1 MAAIAVVA
9 RGGGG
14 VVVVVGLGEAWWG
27 GEVGG
32 GQGAGPCVGGACFA
46 HWFGF
51 GGCCN
56 WYCSFL
62 YMFGSM
68 NWFLQNDSLRLM
80 GVDKAQYSNGLDR
93 EKVREIGTFE

>member
-46 HWFGF
+46 HCFG
-51 GGCCN
+51 
-56 WYCSFL
+56 L
-62 YMFGSM
+62 A
-68 NWFLQNDSLRLM
+68 
-80 GVDKAQYSNGLDR
+80 V
-93 EKVREIGTFE
+93 VVIGISSCICLVQ